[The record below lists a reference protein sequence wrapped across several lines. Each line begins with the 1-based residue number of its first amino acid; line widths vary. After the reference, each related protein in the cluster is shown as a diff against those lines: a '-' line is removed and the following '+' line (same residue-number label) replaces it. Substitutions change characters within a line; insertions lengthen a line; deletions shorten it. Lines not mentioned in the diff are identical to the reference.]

1 MFKSI
6 RLVLH
11 VTQLVTA
18 IVVYQQILQPVLV
31 VLLEGIFSL
40 ILVSHVQLIVKN
52 VLVLASVLFVLQVLF
67 LSVQDHY
74 KQNYLNLRRIVLL
87 VKALV

>member
-1 MFKSI
+1 M
-6 RLVLH
+6 
-11 VTQLVTA
+11 TQLVTA

-31 VLLEGIFSL
+31 VLLEGIL
-40 ILVSHVQLIVKN
+40 RPVHVCLVQLIVKN